1 MFFRGEQKHQRSFP
15 LSVWGHTIQ
24 ASPEIFGNMI
34 TDITVLTDC
43 DCYVSGWET
52 TSHAR
57 FFATHGLQPTRFL
70 CPWDFPG
77 KDTEMGCQEIFLTQG
92 SNLGLSLTAGRFF
105 TDWAIREAL
114 NHTLFKHTERMAI
127 LVELI
132 TEDNFC

>member
-1 MFFRGEQKHQRSFP
+1 MSLDGKQLVMPGSLQPMDCSPPGSSVHGIFQARILKWVARRSF
-15 LSVWGHTIQ
+15 
-24 ASPEIFGNMI
+24 SP
-34 TDITVLTDC
+34 
-43 DCYVSGWET
+43 
-52 TSHAR
+52 R
-57 FFATHGLQPTRFL
+57 
-70 CPWDFPG
+70 
-77 KDTEMGCQEIFLTQG
+77 G